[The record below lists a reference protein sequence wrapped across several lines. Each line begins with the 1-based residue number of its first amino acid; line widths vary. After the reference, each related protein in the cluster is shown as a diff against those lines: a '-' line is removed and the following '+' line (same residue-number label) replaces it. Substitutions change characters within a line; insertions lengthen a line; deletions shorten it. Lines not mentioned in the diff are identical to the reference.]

1 MHGREFIK
9 VKGVPLRSLG
19 CLVAIASLS
28 LGGYFGGRT
37 LYRNLTVL
45 PPRPVFPEEL
55 RPPDLPSATPERQ
68 AGTQSTPADRL
79 GPPDLSPP
87 TSDLLLPNSYLAR
100 VTWPAGL
107 ALRADPS
114 RSSPQI
120 GGIEMDTVILVL
132 GPSGDGEWLQVQL
145 LESEKK
151 GWVRAGN
158 VERLSQDF

>member
-9 VKGVPLRSLG
+9 VKGVPLRSLRY
-19 CLVAIASLS
+19 LVAIATLS
-28 LGGYFGGRT
+28 LGGYFGCRT
-37 LYRNLTVL
+37 VYRNLTAL

-55 RPPDLPSATPERQ
+55 RPPDLPSATSERGV
-68 AGTQSTPADRL
+68 GTQSTPTGWL
-79 GPPDLSPP
+79 VPSDLSSP
-87 TSDLLLPNSYLAR
+87 TSDPLPPNSYLAR

-107 ALRADPS
+107 ALRAGPS

-120 GGIEMDTVILVL
+120 DGIELDTVILVL
-132 GPSGDGEWLQVQL
+132 GPSSDGEWLQVQL

-158 VERLSQDF
+158 VEHLSPD